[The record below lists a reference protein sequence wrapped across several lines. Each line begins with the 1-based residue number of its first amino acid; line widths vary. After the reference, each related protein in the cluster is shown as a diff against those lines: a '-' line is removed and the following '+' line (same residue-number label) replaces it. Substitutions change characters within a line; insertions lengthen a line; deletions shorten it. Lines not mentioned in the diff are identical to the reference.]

1 MMNEEIPQLLK
12 NLRLRKIAEMVEG
25 ELVAARKASPSYSE
39 LLALAASRGVARS
52 TGEAAPSTRQSGQPA
67 GGLDSGVLPLQ
78 AATRRFPPPNP
89 RAGRT
94 GVHPQGRQFGAHRQ
108 NGRGQNR
115 ISLGTITQGR
125 REWLSGS
132 VQAQDLF
139 DEMSFHRRSGFAQ
152 TLAALGSSRSD
163 RGRRTW
169 VPQSGSRADESF
181 LQTHGRALPAQAHD
195 HHHN

>member
-12 NLRLRKIAEMVEG
+12 NLQLRKIAEIVEG

-39 LLALAASRGVARS
+39 LLALPASRGVARS
-52 TGEAAPSTRQSGQPA
+52 TGEAAASTRQSGQPA
-67 GGLDSGVLPLQ
+67 GGLASGLLLKAVE
-78 AATRRFPPPNP
+78 
-89 RAGRT
+89 
-94 GVHPQGRQFGAHRQ
+94 
-108 NGRGQNR
+108 NGYRGLF
-115 ISLGTITQGR
+115 IK
-125 REWLSGS
+125 
-132 VQAQDLF
+132 AQDLF

-169 VPQSGSRADESF
+169 VPQSASRADESF

-195 HHHN
+195 HHHH